1 MKKYELTC
9 NDDNILKT
17 INEDLI
23 GRNQKLMNLIKLLN
37 VLDKNFILSIDGDW
51 GVGKTFFV
59 KQLKYICDNAN
70 EVDFPE
76 KLNNEITKEFAEKY
90 IAIYYNAWENDSHDD
105 ALESLIYNIL
115 NDYPE
120 YKEDISN
127 SEELYKMAIPI
138 LKNVVEKLTWGFVTK
153 DCFDKFKTFQ
163 DLADSIITT
172 EEKIE
177 ALNKL
182 FNLILSHEERLLLI
196 VDELDRCRPDFA
208 IKMLEV
214 LKHFCNNDKIT
225 ILVVTNNVQLT
236 YTINNYYG
244 NGFNGYAYLN
254 RIYDT
259 IITLDVENI
268 EDYAKKVLN
277 IKNRRNLPD
286 DVSYL
291 LFKYFKF
298 SYRECNKYMSMYNLV
313 KKYTEYTDDFNKEK
327 YLFASC
333 VIMPMAIALKIH
345 NLEEYNKFIEGNG
358 ENIISDLLNKL
369 DSLDDDVLFESW
381 FRDLLNIGAEENLEE
396 AFIKLYKETITKQND
411 YSIFPFFSAI
421 SMLGNLIDLS

>member
-9 NDDNILKT
+9 NDDNVLKT

-23 GRNQKLMNLIKLLN
+23 ERNQKLMNLIKLLN

-59 KQLKYICDNAN
+59 KQLKYICDNVN
-70 EVDFPE
+70 KEDHLE
-76 KLNNEITKEFAEKY
+76 KLNNEVTKEFAEKY
-90 IAIYYNAWENDSHDD
+90 ITIYYNAWENDSHNN

-115 NDYPE
+115 NEYPK
-120 YKEDISN
+120 YKKDVSN
-127 SEELYKMAIPI
+127 SEELYGMAIPI
-138 LKNVVEKLTWGFVTK
+138 LKNAIEKLTYGFVTK

-163 DLADSIITT
+163 DLANNINTI

-182 FNLILSHEERLLLI
+182 FDLILGHEKRLLLI

-236 YTINNYYG
+236 FTINNYYG
-244 NGFNGYAYLN
+244 DGFNGYAYLN

-259 IITLDVENI
+259 VITLEVENI
-268 EDYAKKVLN
+268 NNYARKVFN
-277 IKNRRNLPD
+277 IKSSRNLPD

-313 KKYTEYTDDFNKEK
+313 KRYTKYADDFNKDK

-333 VIMPMAIALKIH
+333 ILMPMAIALKIH
-345 NLEEYNKFIEGNG
+345 NLNEYNKFVGGNG
-358 ENIISDLLNKL
+358 ESIIMDFLNKL
-369 DSLDDDVLFESW
+369 DLLDDEILFEAW
-381 FRDLLNIGAEENLEE
+381 FRNIMHISDNENITES
-396 AFIKLYKETITKQND
+396 FVKLYKDTVTKQKG
-411 YSIFPFFSAI
+411 YGIFPFFDAI